1 MLLSLHISANI
12 YPLTETNPGPA
23 SRINQQQLNEKSL
36 PHMPQLEIQ
45 RDDVT
50 LLVKTQG
57 PRKGPT
63 LLFLHADGESL
74 SDWSSVFSCLRPRH
88 WQLAAPDL
96 GGRGEIGPARNYAFE
111 DFLGDA
117 HQIIQGLKGRPLVL
131 VGSSIGGLMALLL
144 IEHYPSLVDGLVLL
158 DTPSHLPLEVT
169 KRSHSAADGISK
181 SGSPVRRDPQTGS
194 KLLLESALSDPLRLA
209 RAAQSVSVP
218 ALFLYGS
225 KSELVGEK
233 EICRLRRDIPHL
245 ETETVDAGHLIAQD
259 NPQGVADKIASFV
272 PTLIPE
278 TIH

>member
-1 MLLSLHISANI
+1 
-12 YPLTETNPGPA
+12 
-23 SRINQQQLNEKSL
+23 
-36 PHMPQLEIQ
+36 MPQLEIR
-45 RDDVT
+45 RDNVT

-63 LLFLHADGESL
+63 LLFLHAGGESL
-74 SDWSSVFSCLRPRH
+74 SDWSSVFACLRPRH

-96 GGRGEIGPARNYAFE
+96 GGRGENGPTRNYAFE
-111 DFLGDA
+111 DFLSDA

-144 IEHYPSLVDGLVLL
+144 MEHYPSLVDGLVLL
-158 DTPSHLPLEVT
+158 DTPSHLHLNAE
-169 KRSHSAADGISK
+169 RSHRAPDGTNK
-181 SGSPVRRDPQTGS
+181 PGNPARRNPQTAE
-194 KLLLESALSDPLRLA
+194 LLLESALSDPRRLA
-209 RAAQSVSVP
+209 QAAQSVSVP

-225 KSELVGEK
+225 QSKWVGEK
-233 EICRLRRDIPHL
+233 EICRLRRYIPHL
-245 ETETVDAGHLIAQD
+245 ETGQVDAGHLIAQD